1 VGGRREEGHG
11 HCHCDYLGRYLKCFE
26 SICSSVY
33 TNHEPHCVGMNVVWR
48 AVESAYHPHF
58 GIWGGGV
65 GAQRVHE
72 RCEHLRRFLL
82 ILEMHT
88 FVSIADSA
96 THRLDAVAKIFPRS
110 AVRTVRALTS
120 TADAFFTYC
129 IDSRT
134 YGALCCFRPQSNR
147 A

>member
-1 VGGRREEGHG
+1 
-11 HCHCDYLGRYLKCFE
+11 
-26 SICSSVY
+26 
-33 TNHEPHCVGMNVVWR
+33 VVWR

-65 GAQRVHE
+65 GAQRVHG

-96 THRLDAVAKIFPRS
+96 THRLDAVAKISPRS

-120 TADAFFTYC
+120 TADAFLRIVLILELMEPYAASDLSLREPEFIRGFC
-129 IDSRT
+129 SRCQRGT
-134 YGALCCFRPQSNR
+134 A
-147 A
+147 